1 FLPALCEGDG
11 KEATTYRR
19 IISALEQDAEFSG
32 LSGAGSTC
40 FGIFKDGGTAEK
52 VTKLLLREG
61 FFVHVTFFL
70 ARSAI
75 RVLEC

>member
-1 FLPALCEGDG
+1 
-11 KEATTYRR
+11 
-19 IISALEQDAEFSG
+19 LEQDAEFSG